1 MHKSLSLCLNK
12 TAMKLASIFGL
23 LIIFSFLSCNPKPGC
38 TDLRAENYDPSAE
51 KDNGECVLQREKF
64 LGAYIGTSAGCNLIS
79 AEYETTIREA
89 NDNLT
94 DVIIENLGGV
104 VQKDLRATISGNN
117 ITIDENKNAPDGE
130 YVNGTGIIIGNL
142 INIELRYR
150 IGGGSTTICQLEMQK

>member
-1 MHKSLSLCLNK
+1 
-12 TAMKLASIFGL
+12 
-23 LIIFSFLSCNPKPGC
+23 
-38 TDLRAENYDPSAE
+38 
-51 KDNGECVLQREKF
+51 
-64 LGAYIGTSAGCNLIS
+64 LIS

>member
-1 MHKSLSLCLNK
+1 
-12 TAMKLASIFGL
+12 MKLVYSIGL
-23 LIIFSFLSCNPKPGC
+23 ILILSFLSCSRKPGC
-38 TDLRAENYDPSAE
+38 TDFRAENYDPSAE
-51 KDNGECVLQREKF
+51 QDNGECILQREKF
-64 LGAYIGTSAGCNLIS
+64 LGAYIGTSAGCNLIN

-142 INIELRYR
+142 INLELRYR
-150 IGGGSTTICQLEMQK
+150 IGGGSTTTCQLEMQK